1 MKHLTSLVLFAVA
14 IISYSCNNKIDNVTL
29 FEEIVTELA
38 SPEFAGRSLYNDGE
52 LRTAQYIAD
61 KFNELCTSDFVEKPF
76 MQPFTY
82 PLNTT
87 RGDMSFAV
95 DGKEYKAFED
105 YVIKEFSSG
114 ADTTLPIIYALD
126 EDIYTPDSFASHLGS
141 LGAEKSFVVL
151 DYDKFHT
158 LPSEGDRYFKYLK
171 DLNIGGVIFKW
182 SKKPNYFKA
191 RAFFTT
197 PFPVICVGPEFPEA
211 AGEATVKFQNE
222 FIEDYTA
229 NNVIAWVRG
238 TSGSDSCYV
247 FVAHYDH
254 LGMMGR
260 DNVCLGANDNAS
272 GTAALLTLAQY
283 YSQPENRPELDM
295 MFLWVGGEEA
305 NLLGSKYYVNN
316 PVYPL
321 ENIKYLINLDMIGN
335 TPDMLYYEG
344 GEEANKGL
352 DLFMEINSRHGY
364 FANPHRGEL
373 VDNSDHYYFAMA
385 GVPAMYFES
394 KGEFYKYYHSPEDHI
409 GHFTSESYKMIFEMV
424 KEFVQTY

>member
-1 MKHLTSLVLFAVA
+1 MKKLTCLIFAAVLAFSCAEEKFDHLAAFENIVA
-14 IISYSCNNKIDNVTL
+14 D
-29 FEEIVTELA
+29 LA
-38 SPEFAGRSLYNDGE
+38 SPEFAGRSLYQDGE
-52 LRTAQYIAD
+52 LRTAEYIMG
-61 KFNELCTSDFVEKPF
+61 KFNEYCTSDFVEKPF
-76 MQPFTY
+76 LQPFNY

-87 RGDMSFAV
+87 RGDMFFAV
-95 DGKEYKAFED
+95 DSVEYQPFQD
-105 YVIKEFSSG
+105 YVIKEFSTG
-114 ADTTLPIIYALD
+114 ADRTMPIVYALE
-126 EDIYTPDSFASHLGS
+126 EDIYTPDKFSAYLGS
-141 LGAEKSFVVL
+141 LGAENSFVVL

-171 DLNIGGVIFKW
+171 DLNLGGVIFKW
-182 SKKPNYFKA
+182 SEKPNYFKA

-197 PFPVICVGPEFPEA
+197 PYPVVCVGPDFPA
-211 AGEATVKFQNE
+211 QAKEATVKFQNE
-222 FIEDYTA
+222 FIKDYTA
-229 NNVIAWVRG
+229 NNVIARIKG

-254 LGMMGR
+254 LGMMGK

-283 YSQPENRPELDM
+283 YSQPANRPEIDM

-321 ENIKYLINLDMIGN
+321 ENIKYLINLDMIGD

-352 DLFMEINSRHGY
+352 DLFMEINKAHGY
-364 FANPHRGEL
+364 FPNPHRGEL

-394 KGEFYKYYHSPEDHI
+394 KGEYYKYYHSPDDNLE
-409 GHFTSESYKMIFEMV
+409 HFTSESYKMIFEMV
-424 KEFVQTY
+424 KEFVHRY

>member
-1 MKHLTSLVLFAVA
+1 MKKLTCLIFAAVLAFSCAEEKFDHLAAFENIVA
-14 IISYSCNNKIDNVTL
+14 D
-29 FEEIVTELA
+29 LA
-38 SPEFAGRSLYNDGE
+38 SPEFAGRSLYQDGE
-52 LRTAQYIAD
+52 LRTAEYIMG
-61 KFNELCTSDFVEKPF
+61 KFNEYCTSDFVEKPF
-76 MQPFTY
+76 LQPFNY

-87 RGDMSFAV
+87 RGDMFFAV
-95 DGKEYKAFED
+95 DSVEYQPFQD
-105 YVIKEFSSG
+105 YVIKEFSTG
-114 ADTTLPIIYALD
+114 ADRTMPIVYALE
-126 EDIYTPDSFASHLGS
+126 EDIYTPDKFSAYLGS
-141 LGAEKSFVVL
+141 LGAENSFVVL

-171 DLNIGGVIFKW
+171 DLNLGGVIFKW
-182 SKKPNYFKA
+182 SEKPNYFKA

-197 PFPVICVGPEFPEA
+197 PYPVVCVGPDFPVQA
-211 AGEATVKFQNE
+211 KEATVKFQNE

-229 NNVIAWVRG
+229 NNVIARIKG

-254 LGMMGR
+254 LGMMGK

-283 YSQPENRPELDM
+283 YSQPANRPEIDM

-321 ENIKYLINLDMIGN
+321 ENIKYLINLDMIGD

-352 DLFMEINSRHGY
+352 DLFMEINKAHGY
-364 FANPHRGEL
+364 FPNPHRGEL

-394 KGEFYKYYHSPEDHI
+394 KGEYYKYYHSPDDNLE
-409 GHFTSESYKMIFEMV
+409 HFTSESYKMIFEMV
-424 KEFVQTY
+424 KEFVHRF

>member
-1 MKHLTSLVLFAVA
+1 MKNITCFLVASILAV
-14 IISYSCNNKIDNVTL
+14 SCSEEKFNHVTA
-29 FEEIVTELA
+29 FEGIVAELA
-38 SPEFAGRSLYNDGE
+38 SPEFAGRSLFQDGE
-52 LRTAQYIAD
+52 LRTAEYIMG
-61 KFNELCTSDFVEKPF
+61 KFNEYCTSDFVEKPF
-76 MQPFTY
+76 LQPFRY

-87 RGDMSFAV
+87 RGDMFFAV
-95 DGKEYKAFED
+95 DSVEYKPFQD
-105 YVIKEFSSG
+105 YVIKEFSTG
-114 ADTTLPIIYALD
+114 ADRTMPIIYALE
-126 EDIYTPDSFASHLGS
+126 EDIYTPDKFSAYLGS
-141 LGAEKSFVVL
+141 LGAENSFVVL
-151 DYDKFHT
+151 DYDKFHS

-171 DLNIGGVIFKW
+171 DLNLGGVIFKW
-182 SKKPNYFKA
+182 ASKPNYFKA

-197 PFPVICVGPEFPEA
+197 PYPVVCVGPEFPA
-211 AGEATVKFQNE
+211 QAKEATVRFQNE

-229 NNVIAWVRG
+229 NNVIARIRG

-260 DNVCLGANDNAS
+260 DNICLGANDNAS

-283 YSQPENRPELDM
+283 YSQPANRPELDM
-295 MFLWVGGEEA
+295 IFLWVGGEEA

-321 ENIKYLINLDMIGN
+321 ENIKYLINLDMIGD

-344 GEEANKGL
+344 GEEANRGL
-352 DLFMEINSRHGY
+352 NLFMEINKAHNY
-364 FANPHRGEL
+364 FPNPHRGEL

-394 KGEFYKYYHSPEDHI
+394 KGEYYKYYHSPSDNLE
-409 GHFTSESYKMIFEMV
+409 HFTSESYKMIFEMV
-424 KEFVQTY
+424 KEFVQKY